1 MPSRKHTRVI
11 IGGVAATAIAGGSYG
26 IVSATSGSGSS
37 ITSNDVALPC
47 GP

>member
-11 IGGVAATAIAGGSYG
+11 IGGVAAIAIARGSYG
-26 IVSATSGSGSS
+26 IVSATSGSGPSS
-37 ITSNDVALPC
+37 SDVALPC